1 MHQKWE
7 EFKKSMQPTIRELK
21 FMIYRVSKSPLSV
34 AGFAII
40 VFFVIVAICAPVLA
54 PPQGSDPF
62 MIPYDDLLRSRPISG
77 SLSPIPPCKGHP
89 FGTVFEQYDIYYGCI
104 WGTINAFRV
113 GLLVVGAALIFGVA
127 IGTIAGYYG
136 GLVDEVMMRFTD
148 IIFAF
153 PGLILA
159 MALVVVIRDKQ
170 PIDASLLATIVTG
183 VLFIIVA
190 TRRVKVHFKVAM
202 GAIFLVFLAL
212 TFCNPLVITIQ
223 FTRLD
228 KVLLALMLIGWPGYA
243 RLIRGEV
250 IKIRNE
256 DFVEAAKA
264 VGCSDL
270 RIIVR
275 HVLPNTI
282 YSLLVVATLDT
293 GSIVLTAAALSFLGI
308 GAPSGYADWGWM
320 ISLSREWIGTGEMLV
335 NYFHAFMIPGIFIFV
350 FVLGW
355 NLLGDAF
362 RDILDPMLRR
372 R

>member
-1 MHQKWE
+1 MPSRWE
-7 EFKKSMQPTIRELK
+7 EFKKSMQPTIREFR
-21 FMIYRVSKSPLSV
+21 FMLYRMSRSPLSV
-34 AGFAII
+34 AGVAII
-40 VFFVIVAICAPVLA
+40 VFFVIIAVLAPVLA
-54 PPQGSDPF
+54 PPQGPDPF
-62 MIPYDDLLRSRPISG
+62 MIPYDDVLRSRPISG
-77 SLSPIPPCKGHP
+77 NLAPVPPCKGHP

-104 WGTINAFRV
+104 WGTINAFRI
-113 GLLVVGAALIFGVA
+113 GILVVAVSLIAGII
-127 IGTIAGYYG
+127 IGTLAGYYG
-136 GLVDEVMMRFTD
+136 GVVDEILMRFTD

-159 MALVVVIRDKQ
+159 MALVTVIRDRQ
-170 PIDASLLATIVTG
+170 PVDLTLLAMIVMA
-183 VLFIIVA
+183 VVFVIVA
-190 TRRVKVHFKVAM
+190 TRRVKVHYKILAGVIFVA
-202 GAIFLVFLAL
+202 FLTL
-212 TFCNPLVITIQ
+212 TFYHPIVTTFYFN
-223 FTRLD
+223 RLD
-228 KVLLALMLIGWPGYA
+228 KVLLALVLIGWPSYA

-250 IKIRNE
+250 MRIRNE

-264 VGCSDL
+264 IGCSDL
-270 RIIVR
+270 RVIVR

-282 YSLLVVATLDT
+282 YPVLVVATLDT

-320 ISLSREWIGTGEMLV
+320 ISLSREWIGTGTMLV
-335 NYFHAFMIPGIFIFV
+335 NYFHAFMIPGIFIFT

>member
-1 MHQKWE
+1 M
-7 EFKKSMQPTIRELK
+7 L
-21 FMIYRVSKSPLSV
+21 YRMSRSPLSV
-34 AGFAII
+34 AGVAII
-40 VFFVIVAICAPVLA
+40 VFFVIIAILAPVLA

-62 MIPYDDLLRSRPISG
+62 MIPYDDVLRSRPISG
-77 SLSPIPPCKGHP
+77 NLSPVPPCEGHP

-104 WGTINAFRV
+104 WGTINAFRI
-113 GLLVVGAALIFGVA
+113 GLLVVVSALVSGIIIGVVS
-127 IGTIAGYYG
+127 GYYG
-136 GLVDEVMMRFTD
+136 GLVDEFLMRFTD

-159 MALVVVIRDKQ
+159 MALIVVIQDKQ
-170 PIDASLLATIVTG
+170 PIDISLLATIVFG
-183 VLFIIVA
+183 VLLAIVA
-190 TRRVKVHFKVAM
+190 TRRVKIHFKVAM
-202 GAIFLVFLAL
+202 GIIFLAFLVMM
-212 TFCNPLVITIQ
+212 FYNPIIITVK

-228 KVLLALMLIGWPGYA
+228 KALLALILIGWPGYA

-250 IKIRNE
+250 IRVKNE

-264 VGCSDL
+264 IGCSDL
-270 RIIVR
+270 RIITR
-275 HVLPNTI
+275 HILPNTI
-282 YSLLVVATLDT
+282 YPLLVVATLDI

-320 ISLSREWIGTGEMLV
+320 ISLSREWIGTGEMLLK
-335 NYFHAFMIPGIFIFV
+335 YFHAFLIPGIFIFV

-362 RDILDPMLRR
+362 RDVLDPMLRR